1 MKNTAFFSPEKPRKL
16 SESMREDHCFPWKFH
31 QITCAKMKLVHETK
45 KLKTPLKTFRFDK
58 ILKISA
64 MKLFSLAVERF
75 EKVPLNRKYDSE
87 KSEKFP

>member
-1 MKNTAFFSPEKPRKL
+1 
-16 SESMREDHCFPWKFH
+16 
-31 QITCAKMKLVHETK
+31 MKLVHETK
-45 KLKTPLKTFRFDK
+45 KFKIPRLKTFRFDK

-64 MKLFSLAVERF
+64 MKPFSLAVERF